1 MLSTATY
8 KKLYST
14 KLPIIHIFHEIK
26 AYIRWYV
33 MELSIYII
41 GVIINMIQFEL
52 CDNPNG
58 GWHLLCLH
66 VCLLLLSIWM
76 YLCLCVAVGV
86 GIH

>member
-1 MLSTATY
+1 
-8 KKLYST
+8 
-14 KLPIIHIFHEIK
+14 
-26 AYIRWYV
+26 